1 MVNSVFQMLVRESTN
16 SSLVIEKELGGS
28 FVELI
33 IFWKSE
39 SQHHKEFPIIYS
51 RPTTFTTNESLV
63 VVDSLKHG
71 YLMLIAKKKNY
82 RPHVPHKMTKNPPKT
97 YTTPPKTNT

>member
-28 FVELI
+28 FVELLFFGNQNPNI
-33 IFWKSE
+33 II
-39 SQHHKEFPIIYS
+39 KEFPIIYS

-71 YLMLIAKKKNY
+71 YLMLIAKKK
-82 RPHVPHKMTKNPPKT
+82 
-97 YTTPPKTNT
+97 TTDHMSPTR

>member
-16 SSLVIEKELGGS
+16 SSLVIKKELGGS

-71 YLMLIAKKKNY
+71 CLMLIEKKKL
-82 RPHVPHKMTKNPPKT
+82 PTTCPPQDDKKSSKNLH
-97 YTTPPKTNT
+97 YTPEN